1 MKQEQLIAA
10 SNAELQLVLSFFPRV
25 DAKASVILGI
35 DTAMVGYLSAHFPPI
50 NSLRWWECI
59 SPTIAFALLAVSF
72 WYLYHGAF
80 PRLNGG
86 ERSLI
91 YFREIARRTENKFI
105 DEFTNQQEPEQL
117 KDTLG
122 QVWRNSEILSA
133 KFNCLKLS
141 FLLSALAVLPWA
153 ITLIDFAIR
162 ARPASS

>member
-1 MKQEQLIAA
+1 VRGTKWKK
-10 SNAELQLVLSFFPRV
+10 SGVN
-25 DAKASVILGI
+25 
-35 DTAMVGYLSAHFPPI
+35 TAMIGYLSSHFPAM

-72 WYLYHGAF
+72 WYLCHGAF
-80 PRLNGG
+80 PRLKGG

-91 YFREIARRTENKFI
+91 YFREIARRAESKFI
-105 DEFTNQQEPEQL
+105 DEFTNRQEQEHIR
-117 KDTLG
+117 DTLG

-141 FLLSALAVLPWA
+141 FLLSALAILPWA
-153 ITLIDFAIR
+153 IALIDFAIR